1 MVKAMAS
8 EQNDT
13 GQTGRAP
20 LKVKVA
26 RVVEETADARSFVLD
41 VSDDTLRTELSYRP
55 GQYVTVEIPWDTFH
69 IHRCYS
75 FSSAPGVDAQP
86 QFTVKRVDEGR
97 MSNALIDGI
106 KAGDTLTLHP
116 PAGRFVLDRDAG
128 ARPLSL
134 FAGGSGITPIFSILK
149 TTLRDTQRPVRLL
162 YANRDVASTIFGA
175 QLDALAHEHAGRF
188 TLQHHRDDASGYLTA
203 EALAT
208 WLGAAPDHGRGS
220 DHYVCG
226 PTPFMDAVE
235 AALQVAGVDSAR
247 VRVERF
253 VSPADPDRRDTE
265 LATSLG
271 VPPNAEAPE
280 DFLVTL
286 GSSIRRVPYSSP
298 LTLLAACK
306 AAGVKAPSSCED
318 GFCGSCMCQLVE
330 GDVAMANPLALTDSD
345 VTRGRVLACQARPT
359 SAKFLHVDFDAVDF
373 RAGDGDRMTPPLSPA
388 RAALVVALCV
398 GAAFFVRWLHAIV

>member
-1 MVKAMAS
+1 MPTENTQDITES
-8 EQNDT
+8 PT
-13 GQTGRAP
+13 RAP
-20 LKVKVA
+20 LRVTVA

-41 VSDDTLRTELSYRP
+41 VSDPALRAELDYRA
-55 GQYVTVEIPWDTFH
+55 GQYVTVEIPWETFH

-86 QFTVKRVDEGR
+86 QFTVKRVAEGR

-106 KAGDTLTLHP
+106 KAGDTLALHP
-116 PAGRFVLDRDAG
+116 PAGRFVLDRTAG

-134 FAGGSGITPIFSILK
+134 FAGGSGVTPIFALLK
-149 TTLRDTQRPVRLL
+149 STLRETQRPVRML
-162 YANRDVASTIFGA
+162 YANRDAASTIFAA
-175 QLDALAHEHAGRF
+175 QLDALAREHAGRF
-188 TLQHHRDDASGYLTA
+188 ELQHHHDDANGFLTP
-203 EALAT
+203 EALGA
-208 WLGAAPDHGRGS
+208 WLDGAPDGGTGS

-235 AALQVAGVDSAR
+235 AALNKAGVPSGH

-265 LATSLG
+265 PVMSLG
-271 VPPNAEAPE
+271 IPPNAESPD

-286 GSSIRRVPYSSP
+286 GSSIRRVPYTSP
-298 LTLLAACK
+298 LTLLQACK

-330 GDVAMANPLALTDSD
+330 GDVAMANPLALTDND
-345 VTRGRVLACQARPT
+345 VARGRVLACQARPT
-359 SAKFLHVDFDAVDF
+359 SAKFLHVDFDAVSF
-373 RAGDGDRMTPPLSPA
+373 KAGAGEGMAPPLSPA
-388 RAALVVALCV
+388 RAAAVLALCV
-398 GAAFFVRWLHAIV
+398 GAAFLVRWLHAIV